1 MADSRDSDSPLSPLR
16 AARPFVR
23 PGAAGARGSIAAAE
37 IRPARL
43 TRPPFRVR
51 SWPTPAAPTP
61 PAVRETPESNPVSAV
76 TGSGTH
82 ENAAPVAMHHGASP
96 IEVAPHHALVVDR
109 ASSNDEGHSAELEM
123 LERGTPDALVGSPTG
138 ASDVLLAEAN
148 RIESPL
154 DDATID
160 DRRTGGERLEA
171 VHLDFGNDD
180 DMSVD
185 PHDAEA
191 AYMEFEN
198 DDDMSIDP
206 HDAEGAHLPALPG
219 DLASIDAVS
228 AELLADAASAF
239 DDDESMS
246 AMEAFELHAES
257 VDELMARDASA
268 IDDAL
273 QGADD
278 ASDEEWDTPWMAGLL
293 ASGVAAE
300 RPAANHAAPVEDE
313 AARGSVA
320 ADVFE
325 RLAHRIR
332 GGEIPVPDRTAASG
346 DAAVL
351 AAVLSSLLLGRS
363 TD

>member
-1 MADSRDSDSPLSPLR
+1 MADSRDSDLPLPPLR

-23 PGAAGARGSIAAAE
+23 PGAAGARGSMAAAE

-51 SWPTPAAPTP
+51 SWPTPAAP
-61 PAVRETPESNPVSAV
+61 PAPAIAPVPAPGESSPASGVTDSAV
-76 TGSGTH
+76 D
-82 ENAAPVAMHHGASP
+82 ENAAPVAVQHDASSTE
-96 IEVAPHHALVVDR
+96 IAPVHALVIGR
-109 ASSNDEGHSAELEM
+109 SSGNDDAHSAELEM

-148 RIESPL
+148 RIEP
-154 DDATID
+154 
-160 DRRTGGERLEA
+160 
-171 VHLDFGNDD
+171 
-180 DMSVD
+180 MSVGS
-185 PHDAEA
+185 HDAEA
-191 AYMEFEN
+191 TEPAGIPN
-198 DDDMSIDP
+198 DLSAA
-206 HDAEGAHLPALPG
+206 DA
-219 DLASIDAVS
+219 IS

-257 VDELMARDASA
+257 VEELMGREASA
-268 IDDAL
+268 IDEAL

-278 ASDEEWDTPWMAGLL
+278 ANDEEWDTPWMAGLL
-293 ASGVAAE
+293 ATGVAAE
-300 RPAANHAAPVEDE
+300 RPGSSHAVPVEDE

-351 AAVLSSLLLGRS
+351 AAVLSSLLLGRT